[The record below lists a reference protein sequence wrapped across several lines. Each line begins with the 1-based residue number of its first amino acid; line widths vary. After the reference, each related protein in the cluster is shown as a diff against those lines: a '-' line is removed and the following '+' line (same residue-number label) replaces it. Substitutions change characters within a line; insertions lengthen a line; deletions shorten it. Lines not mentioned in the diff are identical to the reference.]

1 MFSLN
6 FHVIIQVICEMHT
19 KSIQKQIVE
28 YDIKIKYPEEYL
40 TVDIGR
46 SEKRSASASCHVR
59 PWLYNLHWLS
69 VKFRIDFK
77 TLLLTY
83 KAVA

>member
-6 FHVIIQVICEMHT
+6 FHVIIQVIFDMHT

-40 TVDIGR
+40 TVNIGR
-46 SEKRSASASCHVR
+46 SEKR
-59 PWLYNLHWLS
+59 
-69 VKFRIDFK
+69 
-77 TLLLTY
+77 
-83 KAVA
+83 